1 MKFLICL
8 NHFHRIIYRK
18 PCCKVGI
25 FLSIVSDKLAGLES
39 SAEKVQHFQKYC
51 RIHYKEFVNMYPFLR
66 SVAKKT
72 KTKNGIKKK
81 MAREEFKEEIGNFKE
96 IKNLHYCLL
105 NVLNLI

>member
-1 MKFLICL
+1 M

-25 FLSIVSDKLAGLES
+25 FLSIVSDQLAGLES
-39 SAEKVQHFQKYC
+39 SAEKIQHFQKYC
-51 RIHYKEFVNMYPFLR
+51 RIHYKG
-66 SVAKKT
+66 VAKKI

-81 MAREEFKEEIGNFKE
+81 MAREEFKKEIENFKE